1 MIYRCK
7 ECNRPLTNFCVTL
20 NKNLGKPQEECLC
33 KDCALENQPLDL
45 VEKYN
50 TKEYAILWL
59 DFLFPLFFIAILLLY
74 IPEIY
79 VVVPDFVKNIMFCAS
94 ALLILLEMVFRRE
107 EKWWIVP
114 GMYFVLS
121 LVLSFASK
129 NAAILEFLEINYGFF
144 GVILVLSML
153 ITYFVYMWKFAQ
165 KREWV

>member
-59 DFLFPLFFIAILLLY
+59 DFLFPLFCIAIPLLY
-74 IPEIY
+74 ILKVY
-79 VVVPDFVKNIMFCAS
+79 VVVPDFVKNIMFCVS
-94 ALLILLEMVFRRE
+94 AVLILLEMVFRRE
-107 EKWWIVP
+107 EKFWIVP